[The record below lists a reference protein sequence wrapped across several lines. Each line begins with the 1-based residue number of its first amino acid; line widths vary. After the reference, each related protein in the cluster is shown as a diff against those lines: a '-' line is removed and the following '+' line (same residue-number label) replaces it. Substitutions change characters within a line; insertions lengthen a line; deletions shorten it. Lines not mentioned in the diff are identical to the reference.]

1 MPRPNK
7 PIHPASL
14 TEPVAASRGNTWRK
28 HAGPEF
34 ASQYEPDGTIL
45 VDPMTHETVAII
57 DLTDVEAPTVSMTS
71 EPRTPVPEIRMAVPL
86 VWTSQRSI
94 DGRSY
99 SRVDVLVPQDED
111 ADPPSRASAL
121 NP

>member
-7 PIHPASL
+7 PIHQASL
-14 TEPVAASRGNTWRK
+14 TEPVTASRGNTWRK

-57 DLTDVEAPTVSMTS
+57 DLSDVEAPVVSITS
-71 EPRTPVPEIRMAVPL
+71 EQQASDPEIHRAVPL
-86 VWTSQRSI
+86 VWTSQRNI
-94 DGRSY
+94 DGRNY
-99 SRVDVLVPQDED
+99 SRVDVLVPQRDD
-111 ADPPSRASAL
+111 ANKSI
-121 NP
+121 

>member
-7 PIHPASL
+7 PIQPASL
-14 TEPVAASRGNTWRK
+14 TDPVSASRGNTWRK

-45 VDPMTHETVAII
+45 VDPMTHETVAIV
-57 DLTDVEAPTVSMTS
+57 DLSDVEAPVVSVGTEPQSPVS
-71 EPRTPVPEIRMAVPL
+71 EIPREAPL

-94 DGRSY
+94 EGRSY
-99 SRVDVLVPQDED
+99 SRLDVVVPQEVD
-111 ADPPSRASAL
+111 ATPPS
-121 NP
+121 

>member
-7 PIHPASL
+7 PIHSSPLS
-14 TEPVAASRGNTWRK
+14 EPVAASRGNTWRK

-34 ASQYEPDGTIL
+34 ASQYEPDRTIL

-57 DLTDVEAPTVSMTS
+57 DLNDVEEPVVSIAS
-71 EPRTPVPEIRMAVPL
+71 ASQEPVPEVHKSVPL
-86 VWTSQRSI
+86 VWTTQRSI

-99 SRVDVLVPQDED
+99 SRVDVLVPQNDD
-111 ADPPSRASAL
+111 ANQLP
-121 NP
+121 